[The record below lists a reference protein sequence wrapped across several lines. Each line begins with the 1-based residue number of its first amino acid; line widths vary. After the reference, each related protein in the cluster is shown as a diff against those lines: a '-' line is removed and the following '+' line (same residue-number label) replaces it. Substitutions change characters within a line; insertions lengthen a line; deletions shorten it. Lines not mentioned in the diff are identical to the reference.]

1 MGINN
6 AFEKNREHEM
16 DKLRQLLGSLE
27 RLTQGT
33 QEHQQVLVRKLD
45 EMGTKISTTIASE
58 LSGMRADVDRM
69 NTLHKASTDIFL
81 AQLHGIADPT
91 KVAGP
96 STTDATTP
104 SPSDR
109 LKLTF

>member
-1 MGINN
+1 MNA

-16 DKLRQLLGSLE
+16 EKLHLMLGSLE

-45 EMGTKISTTIASE
+45 EMGTKISSMIVSE
-58 LSGMRADVDRM
+58 LTGMCTDIDRM
-69 NTLHKASTDIFL
+69 NTLQKASTDIFL
-81 AQLHGIADPT
+81 AQLHGMTDPT

-96 STTDATTP
+96 
-104 SPSDR
+104 
-109 LKLTF
+109 